1 MSFSFIN
8 KISLYLSFILII
20 SCQDT
25 VSFIGKDENINI
37 ENTNL
42 EFETEEFF
50 DFSFFEDPTNNIIDI
65 YTYQLS
71 TFNFLN
77 NDQSKLKINNY
88 ESKYSINTPINSI
101 YFEDHI
107 FSINKKGELLKFDT
121 DTGKLIERN
130 NIQLDQVTKVPVS
143 FSLYKNDFIIA
154 LKTGE
159 VARINKLGQVIWLF
173 KNNDFLNTPIKIYND
188 NLIVLYSDKIIFLS
202 PSNGDIVYEKIFE
215 SGNILQSS
223 GGKIANY
230 YNIIFFILSNSEFKA
245 IDTFLFEEHNLN
257 FDKFEINT
265 SLNNLKDQ
273 IHVYNNFI
281 VYVDDGNIIHT
292 YDMNLERFV
301 LRNFRINNSSHVIIL
316 NNALIS
322 KNENF
327 LYFYNIKNG
336 NLFTKININ
345 KVLNK
350 KSSIINALIINKRL
364 HIFTD
369 KGMITIFDQ
378 NLNIQKTINLK
389 IKNINQVYSYQNK
402 IFVNTEKGITYIY

>member
-159 VARINKLGQVIWLF
+159 VARINKLGQVIWFF

-188 NLIVLYSDKIIFLS
+188 NLIILYSDKIIFLS
-202 PSNGDIVYEKIFE
+202 PSNGDIVYEKIFK
-215 SGNILQSS
+215 SGNVLQSS

-336 NLFTKININ
+336 SLFKKININ
-345 KVLNK
+345 KILNK
-350 KSSIINALIINKRL
+350 KSSIINALIVNKRL
-364 HIFTD
+364 HVFTD
-369 KGMITIFDQ
+369 KGMIIIFDQ